1 MALRRTVWRVER
13 GRAGMTGAVVGS
25 RRGVAGDRCVASTCF
40 EMREWF
46 EEDDFRLCSTSTD
59 VRWDSRYISGDSSVA
74 SSSSS
79 ITSNGFVG
87 VSESLNPR

>member
-13 GRAGMTGAVVGS
+13 VRAGMMVAVAGS
-25 RRGVAGDRCVASTCF
+25 RRGVAGERCVALTCF

-46 EEDDFRLCSTSTD
+46 EEEDFRLCCTSMD

-79 ITSNGFVG
+79 VTSNGFVG
-87 VSESLNPR
+87 VSESLKPR